1 MGVRP
6 EACTERPGMTFTL
19 LVFAISAVVIGEIAL
34 NHRAQSRGI
43 AEARRE
49 RRRLSQLPS
58 VSVIRPVR
66 GADVGAAENYAA
78 ALDTGYAGDIE
89 TFFVFDEADDPGYP
103 IAKQA
108 IADHVARGGHGS
120 AEIIV
125 AGPPPRGMTG
135 KLHAMVVGEARARHE
150 LIAFGDSDTRP
161 DHDVLRATVETLMTT
176 PQAGCAFAPVVANQ
190 PALCAGDVGYATM
203 LNMWYGAS
211 VATASRRTGD
221 LPFIMGQLMVFRREC
236 LRDIGGVACARGELV
251 DDMAIG
257 RCVANKGWR
266 NIMAPHPLH
275 IATGGMSYQE
285 FLKLS
290 RRWMLFGRNG
300 LPFEFTRPM
309 WLRGI
314 EFWVATAALVMALST
329 HHWLAALGPSLALAV
344 FEASLL
350 RINKEFGGS
359 PVRWRHLWVPFALPV
374 VAPAQLA
381 YGLIDK
387 RVDWRGRAYDLDA
400 HARLA

>member
-1 MGVRP
+1 
-6 EACTERPGMTFTL
+6 MTFTL
-19 LVFAISAVVIGEIAL
+19 LVFAMSVVLIAEIAL

-49 RRRLSQLPS
+49 QRRLSQLPS
-58 VSVIRPVR
+58 ISVIRPVR

-78 ALDTGYAGDIE
+78 ALDTGYPGEIE
-89 TFFVFDEADDPGYP
+89 TIFVFDDADDPGYP
-103 IAKQA
+103 IAQKA
-108 IADHVARGGHGS
+108 IADHLARGGHGT
-120 AEIIV
+120 AEIAI
-125 AGPPPRGMTG
+125 AGAPPRGVTG
-135 KLHAMVVGEARARHE
+135 KLHAMMVGEARARHE
-150 LIAFGDSDTRP
+150 LVAFGDSDTRP
-161 DHDVLRATVETLMTT
+161 DREVLRATVETLLTT
-176 PQAGCAFAPVVANQ
+176 PNAGCAFAPVVAHQ
-190 PALCAGDVGYATM
+190 PAVRAGDVGYATM

-257 RCVANKGWR
+257 RCVAKTGWR
-266 NIMAPHPLH
+266 NVMAPHPLH
-275 IATGGMSYQE
+275 VATGGMSYPE

-309 WLRGI
+309 WLRGV
-314 EFWVATAALVMALST
+314 EFWVGMLALVLALGT
-329 HHWLAALGPSLALAV
+329 HHWLAALGPAAALAV

-350 RINKEFGGS
+350 AINKQFGGA
-359 PVRWRHLWVPFALPV
+359 PVRWRHLWVPFALPM

-381 YGLIDK
+381 YGLVDK
-387 RVDWRGRAYDLDA
+387 KIDWRGRAYDLDV

>member
-1 MGVRP
+1 
-6 EACTERPGMTFTL
+6 MTFTL
-19 LVFAISAVVIGEIAL
+19 LVFAISVVVIVEIAL

-43 AEARRE
+43 AEARQE
-49 RRRLSQLPS
+49 RRQLSQFPS
-58 VSVIRPVR
+58 ISVIRPVR

-78 ALDTGYAGDIE
+78 ALNTGYPGDVE
-89 TFFVFDEADDPGYP
+89 TIFVFDDADDAGYP
-103 IAKQA
+103 IAEKA
-108 IADHVARGGHGS
+108 IADHVARGGHGT

-125 AGPPPRGMTG
+125 AGSPPRGMTG
-135 KLHAMVVGEARARHE
+135 KLHAMVVGEKRARHD
-150 LIAFGDSDTRP
+150 LLAFSDSDTRP
-161 DHDVLRATVETLMTT
+161 DQDVLRATVETLLTT
-176 PQAGCAFAPVVANQ
+176 PHTGCAFAPVVANQ
-190 PALCAGDVGYATM
+190 PALGAGDVGYATM

-211 VATASRRTGD
+211 VATVSRRTGD

-236 LRDIGGVACARGELV
+236 LRDSGGVACAKGELV

-257 RCVANKGWR
+257 RCVAKTGWR
-266 NIMAPHPLH
+266 NVMAPHPLH
-275 IATGGMSYQE
+275 IATGGMSYPE
-285 FLKLS
+285 FMKLT

-309 WLRGI
+309 WLRGV
-314 EFWVATAALVMALST
+314 EFWVATAALVMALVS
-329 HHWLAALGPSLALAV
+329 HHWLAALGPAAALAV
-344 FEASLL
+344 FEVSLL
-350 RINKEFGGS
+350 RINALFGGA
-359 PVRWRHLWVPFALPV
+359 PVQWRYVWVPFMLPL

>member
-1 MGVRP
+1 
-6 EACTERPGMTFTL
+6 MTFTL
-19 LVFAISAVVIGEIAL
+19 LVFAMSALVIAEIAL

-49 RRRLSQLPS
+49 RRRLAQFPS
-58 VSVIRPVR
+58 ISVIRPVR

-78 ALDTGYAGDIE
+78 ALDTGYPGEVE
-89 TFFVFDEADDPGYP
+89 TIFIFDEADDPGYP
-103 IAKQA
+103 IAEKA
-108 IADHVARGGHGS
+108 IADHRARGGHGS
-120 AEIIV
+120 VEILV
-125 AGPPPRGMTG
+125 AGAPPHGVTG
-135 KLHAMVVGEARARHE
+135 KLHAMIVGEEHAQHE
-150 LIAFGDSDTRP
+150 LVAFGDSDTRP
-161 DHDVLRATVETLMTT
+161 DHEVLRATVETLLTT
-176 PQAGCAFAPVVANQ
+176 PHAGCAFAPVVANQ
-190 PALCAGDVGYATM
+190 PADRAGDVGYATM

-236 LRDIGGVACARGELV
+236 LRDIGGVACATGELV

-257 RCVANKGWR
+257 RCVAKAGWR

-275 IATGGMSYQE
+275 IATGGMSYGE

-300 LPFEFTRPM
+300 LPFEFTKPM

-314 EFWVATAALVMALST
+314 EFWVATAALALALVT
-329 HHWLAALGPSLALAV
+329 QHWLAALAPAAALAV
-344 FEASLL
+344 FETSLL
-350 RINKEFGGS
+350 LINKQFGGA
-359 PVRWRHLWVPFALPV
+359 PVSWKHLWVPFALPV
-374 VAPAQLA
+374 IAPVQLG
-381 YGLIDK
+381 YGLVNK
-387 RVDWRGRAYDLDA
+387 KVDWRGRAYDLDA

>member
-1 MGVRP
+1 
-6 EACTERPGMTFTL
+6 
-19 LVFAISAVVIGEIAL
+19 
-34 NHRAQSRGI
+34 
-43 AEARRE
+43 
-49 RRRLSQLPS
+49 
-58 VSVIRPVR
+58 
-66 GADVGAAENYAA
+66 
-78 ALDTGYAGDIE
+78 
-89 TFFVFDEADDPGYP
+89 
-103 IAKQA
+103 
-108 IADHVARGGHGS
+108 
-120 AEIIV
+120 
-125 AGPPPRGMTG
+125 
-135 KLHAMVVGEARARHE
+135 
-150 LIAFGDSDTRP
+150 
-161 DHDVLRATVETLMTT
+161 
-176 PQAGCAFAPVVANQ
+176 VVAHQ
-190 PALCAGDVGYATM
+190 PAVRAGDVGYATM

-236 LRDIGGVACARGELV
+236 LRDIGGVACAKGELV

-257 RCVANKGWR
+257 RIVAAHGWR

-275 IATGGMSYQE
+275 VATGGMSYAE

-314 EFWVATAALVMALST
+314 EFWVGLVTLALALVT
-329 HHWLAALGPSLALAV
+329 QHWLAALGPALALAV

-350 RINKEFGGS
+350 RINAQFGGAKV
-359 PVRWRHLWVPFALPV
+359 PARYLWVPFALPM

-381 YGLIDK
+381 YGLVDK
-387 RVDWRGRAYDLDA
+387 RVDWRGRAYDLDV

>member
-1 MGVRP
+1 
-6 EACTERPGMTFTL
+6 MTFTL
-19 LVFAISAVVIGEIAL
+19 LVFVMSALVIAEIL
-34 NHRAQSRGI
+34 SNHRAQARGI
-43 AEARRE
+43 REARQE
-49 RRRLSQLPS
+49 RGRLAQFPS
-58 VSVIRPVR
+58 ISVIRPVR

-78 ALDTGYAGDIE
+78 ALDTGYPGEIE
-89 TFFVFDEADDPGYP
+89 TIFVFDEADDPGYP
-103 IAKQA
+103 IAEKA
-108 IADHVARGGHGS
+108 IADHFARGGQGS

-125 AGPPPRGMTG
+125 AGVPPRGVTG
-135 KLHAMVVGEARARHE
+135 KLHAMMVGQERARHT
-150 LIAFGDSDTRP
+150 LIAFSDSDTRP
-161 DHDVLRATVETLMTT
+161 DHEVLRSTVETLLTT
-176 PQAGCAFAPVVANQ
+176 PKAGCAFAPVVANQ
-190 PALCAGDVGYATM
+190 PADRAGDVGYATM

-221 LPFIMGQLMVFRREC
+221 LPFIMGQLMVFTREC
-236 LRDIGGVACARGELV
+236 LRDIGGVSCAKGELV

-257 RCVANKGWR
+257 RCVAKAGWR

-275 IATGGMSYQE
+275 IATGGMSYGE

-300 LPFEFTRPM
+300 LPFEFTKPM
-309 WLRGI
+309 WLRGV
-314 EFWVATAALVMALST
+314 EFWVATAVLVMALAT
-329 HHWLAALGPSLALAV
+329 HHWLAALAPAAALAV
-344 FEASLL
+344 FEMSLL
-350 RINKEFGGS
+350 NINKRFGGA
-359 PVRWRHLWVPFALPV
+359 PVSWKHLWVPFALPV

>member
-1 MGVRP
+1 
-6 EACTERPGMTFTL
+6 MTFTL
-19 LVFAISAVVIGEIAL
+19 LVFAMSVVLIAEILL

-43 AEARRE
+43 GAARRE
-49 RRRLSQLPS
+49 ERRLSQLPS
-58 VSVIRPVR
+58 ISVIRPVR

-78 ALDTGYAGDIE
+78 ALDSGYPGEVE
-89 TFFVFDEADDPGYP
+89 TIFVFDDAEDPGYP
-103 IAKQA
+103 IAQKA
-108 IADHVARGGHGS
+108 IADHVARGGHGD
-120 AEIIV
+120 AEIIL
-125 AGPPPRGMTG
+125 AGTPPRGVTG
-135 KLHAMVVGEARARHE
+135 KLHAMMVGEARARHE
-150 LIAFGDSDTRP
+150 LVAFSDSDTRP
-161 DHDVLRATVETLMTT
+161 DRDVLRATVEKLLTT
-176 PQAGCAFAPVVANQ
+176 PQAGCAFAPVVAHQ
-190 PALCAGDVGYATM
+190 PALRAGDVGYATM

-211 VATASRRTGD
+211 VATVSSRVGD

-257 RCVANKGWR
+257 RCVAQKGWR
-266 NIMAPHPLH
+266 NVMAPHPLH
-275 IATGGMSYQE
+275 VATGGMSYGE

-309 WLRGI
+309 WLRGV
-314 EFWVATAALVMALST
+314 EFWVGMLTLLMALVT
-329 HHWLAALGPSLALAV
+329 HHWLAALGPAIALGV

-350 RINKEFGGS
+350 VINKRFGGA
-359 PVRWRHLWVPFALPV
+359 PVVWRHLWVPLALPV

-381 YGLIDK
+381 YGLVDK
-387 RVDWRGRAYDLDA
+387 RVDWRGRAYDLDV

>member
-1 MGVRP
+1 MQLPPR
-6 EACTERPGMTFTL
+6 MTFTL
-19 LVFAISAVVIGEIAL
+19 LIFAMSVLVIIEIAL
-34 NHRAQSRGI
+34 HHRQQSRGI
-43 AEARRE
+43 ADARRE
-49 RRRLSQLPS
+49 RRQLTQFPS
-58 VSVIRPVR
+58 ISVIRPVR

-78 ALDTGYAGDIE
+78 ALDHGYPGEIE
-89 TFFVFDEADDPGYP
+89 TLFVFDDADDPGYP
-103 IAKQA
+103 IAQKA
-108 IADHVARGGHGS
+108 IADHQARGGHGT
-120 AEIIV
+120 AEIVI
-125 AGPPPRGMTG
+125 AGTPPRGVTG
-135 KLHAMVVGEARARHE
+135 KLHAMMVGEERARHE
-150 LIAFGDSDTRP
+150 LIAFSDSDTRP
-161 DHDVLRATVETLMTT
+161 DRDVLRATVETLLTT
-176 PQAGCAFAPVVANQ
+176 PKAGCAFAPVVAYER
-190 PALCAGDVGYATM
+190 AVKAGDVGYATM

-221 LPFIMGQLMVFRREC
+221 LPFIMGQLMVFKRGC

-257 RCVANKGWR
+257 KHVARAGWR

-275 IATGGMSYQE
+275 ISACGMSYPE
-285 FLKLS
+285 FVKLS

-300 LPFEFTRPM
+300 LPFEFTKPM
-309 WLRGI
+309 WLRGV
-314 EFWVATAALVMALST
+314 EFWLSTAALVLALMT
-329 HHWLAALGPSLALAV
+329 HHYLLALAPAAALAT

-350 RINKEFGGS
+350 ALNKQFGGA
-359 PVRWRHLWVPFALPV
+359 PVPSKYLWVPFMLPL